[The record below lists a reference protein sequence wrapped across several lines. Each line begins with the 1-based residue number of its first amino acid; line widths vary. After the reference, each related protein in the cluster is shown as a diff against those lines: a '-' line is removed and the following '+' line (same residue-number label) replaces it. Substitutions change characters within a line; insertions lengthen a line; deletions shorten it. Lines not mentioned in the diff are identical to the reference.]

1 MNLLWIFYEFC
12 INFVSIL
19 YQLGTKSAQ
28 NSHEIGTKFA
38 QNSHKIRTKFA
49 QISHK
54 FGSLYTYIFT
64 HVLYDLT
71 NYFTL
76 PDHTFSQKHFQGFWR
91 LFPFP
96 MSRMARNDSIHF
108 YTTPRHEEEGR
119 LMYQNSAMLRP
130 RHPKLPSLPTLS
142 SFRLTTIPPHPPSPQ
157 RLTLLH

>member
-1 MNLLWIFYEFC
+1 MVKYFLNFVRNLYQFC
-12 INFVSIL
+12 INFVPTRH
-19 YQLGTKSAQ
+19 QLGTKS
-28 NSHEIGTKFA
+28 A